1 MRLAELDVGECIDL
15 RVFDLA
21 VVIGEAVA
29 DGEIFFREG
38 GDEASPEHEES
49 DGVGL
54 MDGTKFIETL
64 TKGEKNG
71 LLQFMVVGEGMEAA
85 EF

>member
-21 VVIGEAVA
+21 VVVGEPVA
-29 DGEIFFREG
+29 NREIFFREG
-38 GDEASPEHEES
+38 GDEPSPEHKEP

-54 MDGTKFIETL
+54 MNGTKFIETL